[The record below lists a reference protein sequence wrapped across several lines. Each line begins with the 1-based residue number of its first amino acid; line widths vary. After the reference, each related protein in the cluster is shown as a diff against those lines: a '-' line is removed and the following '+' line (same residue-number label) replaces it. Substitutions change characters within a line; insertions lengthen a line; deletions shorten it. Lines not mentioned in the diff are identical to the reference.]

1 MGTWHFC
8 GTVGL
13 VPWVGKAV
21 LREVVLCRYREGG
34 TLGTALW
41 RCRGNGNSKVLWGW
55 CRGRGRRCRGVG
67 AVGRKGG
74 TVGGDVV
81 QIVVVPW
88 GWYFRGTVEM
98 VPWEVVLCR
107 YREGGTLVTALW
119 WYREG
124 ATLAAPWERYRGGTM
139 EVLWTHDRGSIVGA
153 APWQYRKGG
162 TVAVP
167 WEWYRG
173 GRLR

>member
-1 MGTWHFC
+1 MG
-8 GTVGL
+8 G
-13 VPWVGKAV
+13 
-21 LREVVLCRYREGG
+21 E
-34 TLGTALW
+34 
-41 RCRGNGNSKVLWGW
+41 
-55 CRGRGRRCRGVG
+55 
-67 AVGRKGG
+67 GG

-81 QIVVVPW
+81 QVVAVPW

-107 YREGGTLVTALW
+107 YREGGTLGRTLW
-119 WYREG
+119 WYRG
-124 ATLAAPWERYRGGTM
+124 GCTLAVPWERNRGGTM
-139 EVLWTHDRGSIVGA
+139 EVLWTQYRGSIVGA
-153 APWQYRKGG
+153 APWQYHKGG